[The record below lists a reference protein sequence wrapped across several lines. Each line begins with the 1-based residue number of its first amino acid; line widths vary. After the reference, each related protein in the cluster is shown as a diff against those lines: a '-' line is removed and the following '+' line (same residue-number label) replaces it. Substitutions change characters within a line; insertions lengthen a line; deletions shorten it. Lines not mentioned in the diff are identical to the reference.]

1 MDDHRLEIDRLN
13 AELAETRARLA
24 SFEAGSVVRQK
35 QFEDALESWQ
45 QTYREIFNAAMTAIC
60 VHEIPSGTILDANQA
75 MLDLFG
81 VSREEVLDPAFW
93 NQAVVGPPHDAA
105 AAVALINKAA
115 AEGPQTVQW
124 PVRRKNGEEFWI
136 EVTLKQ
142 AVIGGMSCV
151 ISLSSDVTDRRRAEQ
166 EWIENQRKLSAAMSI
181 AKLGYWEYDV
191 ASDLFTFDDHFY
203 AIFRTTAEKVGG
215 YTMSPARYAELF
227 MYPDDAHGLDREM
240 HVALATKDPNYCGH
254 AEHRIVYADGE
265 VGHIAVRYFVI
276 KDDQGRTVKTY
287 GANQDITDRKRAE
300 EALRAS
306 EQNYRELFNATMSA
320 IFVHEIPSGRILD
333 VNQTMLDM
341 FGATYEE
348 AVGSTVEDISV
359 GTPPYSQRE
368 AVSLINKAAT
378 EGPQQF
384 EWLSRKKNGQ
394 NFWAQVTLKRVVVGG
409 VPRVLGLVDDIT
421 DRKEARQRLLHER
434 ETLRALLEAQ
444 ERERRLIAYE
454 IHDGL
459 AQHLAAAAMYC
470 STFEQLRDSAPDDS
484 MKSHEAGALM
494 LQKALAEAR
503 RLIGGLRP
511 AVLDESGLVAAV
523 ENLVSDVGSR
533 EGIDIEFLRDVRFE
547 RLDHATENSLYRIA
561 QESLTNAARYSGAQ
575 KMRVQLL
582 QQPDRL
588 ILEIQDWGCGFDP
601 ANVAQECFGLKG
613 IRERASVLG
622 GMATIDSSPGK
633 GTRIHVELPVADK
646 NTAFKP
652 DA

>member
-13 AELAETRARLA
+13 AELAEVRARLA
-24 SFEAGSVVRQK
+24 SFEAGDVVRQK
-35 QFEDALESWQ
+35 QFEEALESWQ
-45 QTYREIFNAAMTAIC
+45 RTYREIFNAVMTAIC

-93 NQAVVGPPHDAA
+93 NQAIVGPPHDAA
-105 AAVALINKAA
+105 AAVELINKAA
-115 AEGPQTVQW
+115 TEGPQTVQW

-151 ISLSSDVTDRRRAEQ
+151 VSLSSDVTDRRRAEQ
-166 EWIENQRKLSAAMSI
+166 EGIENQRKLSAAMLI

-215 YTMSPARYAELF
+215 YAMSPARYAELF

-240 HVALATKDPNYCGH
+240 HIAITTNDPNYCGH
-254 AEHRIVYADGE
+254 TEHRIVYADGE
-265 VGHIAVRYFVI
+265 VGHIAVRYFVV
-276 KDDQGRTVKTY
+276 KDGQGRTIKTY

-359 GTPPYSQRE
+359 GTPPYSQQE
-368 AVSLINKAAT
+368 AVALINKAAK

-394 NFWAQVTLKRVVVGG
+394 AFWAQVTLKRVVVGG

-470 STFEQLRDSAPDDS
+470 STFAQLRDSAPDDAI
-484 MKSHEAGALM
+484 KSHEAGAIM

-511 AVLDESGLVAAV
+511 AVLDESGLAAAV
-523 ENLVSDVGSR
+523 ESLVSDVGSR
-533 EGIDIEFLRDVRFE
+533 EGIDIEFLGDVHFE
-547 RLDHATENSLYRIA
+547 RLDPATENSLYRII
-561 QESLTNAARYSGAQ
+561 QESLTNAARYSGAK

-582 QQPDRL
+582 QRSDRL

-601 ANVAQECFGLKG
+601 ANVARECFGLKG

-622 GMATIDSSPGK
+622 GTATIDSSPGE
-633 GTRIHVELPVADK
+633 GTRIHVELPMADY
-646 NTAFKP
+646 
-652 DA
+652 